1 MGDDFFGTNLELGD
15 FEKLLKNEDLIE
27 EPVPLEKF
35 VTDKHFLGLPPLSDI
50 QLEIGRRITQ
60 IFKELFE
67 NS

>member
-35 VTDKHFLGLPPLSDI
+35 VTDKLSSLD
-50 QLEIGRRITQ
+50 
-60 IFKELFE
+60 K
-67 NS
+67 